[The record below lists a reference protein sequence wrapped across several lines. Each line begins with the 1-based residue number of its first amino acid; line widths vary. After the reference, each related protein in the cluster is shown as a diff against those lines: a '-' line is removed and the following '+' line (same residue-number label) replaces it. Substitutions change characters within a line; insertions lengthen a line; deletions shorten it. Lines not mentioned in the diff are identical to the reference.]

1 MAGTSLPL
9 KQIVG
14 FALVF
19 AWCIYLFYNAGLS
32 FPTID
37 ILVLAH
43 SHLGSSVSYIAVSL
57 LLVVFAHRVGS
68 LHDRRDPTI
77 LCGIAAT
84 ASTIAIGLVE
94 EGYLGDLWL
103 FVAVFACGA
112 CSAVLKIVYGEFFA
126 AYGTKGTAV
135 CLAASVSTGFVL
147 YFALSFFDP
156 FMATFPYAMLPLLG
170 ALLLRND
177 GAPSAAVA
185 GSLKEGALSNLPL
198 RLCIAG
204 MLLFCVFGIVRAG
217 GMLSSPDPTASHSR
231 LWTLLIF
238 VAPVFVATVIA
249 FMLKDKNISA
259 VFYGVI
265 VLAVVGA
272 LALDVPGFGFN
283 ASIACTCLG
292 TEVLYYLTWFIM
304 VDKLIRHQTSA
315 LFSLAALHFF
325 RAVGI
330 LVGQLI
336 GEALLV
342 DARSTT
348 IAMLVVLVF
357 AALVGLGSKGMVITL
372 SDPAKEVIGIPK
384 ANIAALVER
393 YGLTARENEIVELWC
408 LGHSSSY
415 IEKTFSISHNTAKTH
430 IAHIYQKTG
439 ATTREELIALAK
451 SCCDQ

>member
-1 MAGTSLPL
+1 
-9 KQIVG
+9 
-14 FALVF
+14 
-19 AWCIYLFYNAGLS
+19 
-32 FPTID
+32 
-37 ILVLAH
+37 
-43 SHLGSSVSYIAVSL
+43 
-57 LLVVFAHRVGS
+57 
-68 LHDRRDPTI
+68 
-77 LCGIAAT
+77 
-84 ASTIAIGLVE
+84 
-94 EGYLGDLWL
+94 
-103 FVAVFACGA
+103 
-112 CSAVLKIVYGEFFA
+112 
-126 AYGTKGTAV
+126 
-135 CLAASVSTGFVL
+135 
-147 YFALSFFDP
+147 
-156 FMATFPYAMLPLLG
+156 
-170 ALLLRND
+170 
-177 GAPSAAVA
+177 
-185 GSLKEGALSNLPL
+185 
-198 RLCIAG
+198 
-204 MLLFCVFGIVRAG
+204 
-217 GMLSSPDPTASHSR
+217 
-231 LWTLLIF
+231 
-238 VAPVFVATVIA
+238 
-249 FMLKDKNISA
+249 MLKDKNISA